1 MNTPIR
7 RIRRILGLC
16 ALSVATSSGGAAA
29 AAAAAES
36 YRGMC
41 DASAA
46 VALGAGHFV
55 VADDEGDVLRIYQR
69 GTPMPVA
76 SVDLVDFLGNRKP
89 NGNPTEADIE
99 GAATIGQRIYWISS
113 HARKGKD
120 GEVDPHR
127 RRFFATD
134 ILPAAPSPSL
144 QPVGKPYAA
153 LLDDLLADARFALL
167 ADAATRK
174 PEAAGGLN
182 IEGLAAMADGSLLI
196 GFRNPQPQG
205 RALLVP
211 LRNPREVVEGAAKPR
226 FGDPI
231 QLDLGGRGIRSLER
245 VGNDLLIAAG
255 PFSTAD
261 SSTVQPAFA
270 LFRWSGQPAQAAVF
284 VRSLDAGSF
293 RPEAM
298 FVDAQGPEL
307 VLLSDDG
314 DEPVDGKDCKHKSVP
329 IGSKGFRMRTLPL
342 PLPLTPA
349 KAACNI
355 DQSERF
361 AGEKL
366 LLARREGLPKAARL
380 GLFKAPLAVNTDG
393 APTSYHP
400 DDYTGDS
407 LALNHLDNAIVI
419 QAKSG
424 AKLTL
429 AQRMAV
435 FDRWYRSGNWQVPKG
450 YKISWQNVIAVD
462 AGQPCVFKQDH
473 AGYFG
478 SLTALRNG
486 LGGAAAGECGVH
498 DQLDQRYLPSLV
510 LRGSA
515 NPLRGWG
522 AAVGDLALV
531 THPATGVNVAAIIGD
546 SGDGKRIG
554 EGSVALNLALLSG
567 ATMPANYRQARSL
580 DTGTQDMV
588 VAVLLGS
595 RHFERTRPYTRE
607 NIAQRVQDWAAAQGY
622 GSVQAL
628 ADAALQ
634 CSAGL

>member
-1 MNTPIR
+1 MKTPIR
-7 RIRRILGLC
+7 RVLGLC
-16 ALSVATSSGGAAA
+16 ALTAATSAAGAAA
-29 AAAAAES
+29 ATAEA
-36 YRGMC
+36 YRGLC

-46 VALGAGHFV
+46 VGLGAGHFV
-55 VADDEGDVLRIYQR
+55 VADDESDVLRIYQR

-76 SVDLVDFLGNRKP
+76 TVDLVDFLGNRKP
-89 NGNPTEADIE
+89 NGNNTEADIE
-99 GAATIGQRIYWISS
+99 GAATVGQRIYWISS
-113 HARKGKD
+113 HALKGKD

-134 ILPAAPSPSL
+134 IVAATPVLSL
-144 QPVGKPYAA
+144 QAVGKPYVT
-153 LLDDLLADARFALL
+153 LLDDLLADSRFALL
-167 ADAATRK
+167 ADAAKRK
-174 PEAAGGLN
+174 PEAVGGLN
-182 IEGLAAMADGSLLI
+182 IEGLAALADGSLLI

-211 LRNPREVVEGAAKPR
+211 LRNPREVVDRAAKPQ

-245 VGNDLLIAAG
+245 VGQDLLIAAG
-255 PFSTAD
+255 PFGTAD
-261 SSTVQPAFA
+261 SSAVQPAFA
-270 LFRWSGQPAQAAVF
+270 LFRWSGQPTQAPVF
-284 VRSLDAGSF
+284 VRALGSGSL

-314 DEPVDGKDCKHKSVP
+314 DEPVDGKDCKHKAVP
-329 IGSKGFRMRTLPL
+329 IERKGFRVRTLPL
-342 PLPLTPA
+342 PLTPT

-355 DQSERF
+355 DKTERF
-361 AGEKL
+361 AGEQL
-366 LLARREGLPKAARL
+366 LLARRQGLSKAARL
-380 GLFKAPLAVNTDG
+380 GLFKAALAVNTDG

-400 DDYTGDS
+400 DDYAGER
-407 LALNHLDNAIVI
+407 LALNHLDNALVI
-419 QAKSG
+419 QANSG

-435 FDRWYRSGNWQVPKG
+435 FDRWYRSGHWQVPKG
-450 YKISWQNVIAVD
+450 YKIGWQNVIAAD
-462 AGQPCVFKQDH
+462 AGKPCIFRLDP

-486 LGGAAAGECGVH
+486 LDGAAAGECGVH
-498 DQLDQRYLPSLV
+498 DQLDQRFVPSLV
-510 LRGSA
+510 LRGKA

-531 THPATGVNVAAIIGD
+531 TNPATGVSVAAIVGD
-546 SGDGKRIG
+546 SGDGQRIG
-554 EGSVALNLALLSG
+554 EGSLALNRALLTG
-567 ATMPANYRQARSL
+567 APMPANYRQARAL
-580 DTGTQDMV
+580 DTGSQRMV
-588 VAVLLGS
+588 VAVLPGS
-595 RHFERTRPYTRE
+595 RHFERARPYTAA
-607 NIAQRVQDWAAAQGY
+607 NIDRRVQAWAAAQGY

-634 CSAGL
+634 CSTGL

>member
-7 RIRRILGLC
+7 RILRLC
-16 ALSVATSSGGAAA
+16 ALTLATSTAGV

-76 SVDLVDFLGNRKP
+76 AVDLVDFLGNRKP
-89 NGNPTEADIE
+89 NGDNTEADIE

-134 ILPAAPSPSL
+134 IVAAKPSPTL

-167 ADAATRK
+167 ADAAQRK

-211 LRNPREVVEGAAKPR
+211 LRNPREVVEGSAKPR

-245 VGNDLLIAAG
+245 VGNELLMAAG
-255 PFSTAD
+255 PFGTAG
-261 SSTVQPAFA
+261 SSAVQPAFA
-270 LFRWSGQPAQAAVF
+270 LFRWSGQPAQAPVF
-284 VRSLDAGSF
+284 VRALDAGSF

-314 DEPVDGKDCKHKSVP
+314 DEQVDGKDCKHKSVP
-329 IGSKGFRMRTLPL
+329 MDRKAFRVRTLPL
-342 PLPLTPA
+342 PLAPPKT
-349 KAACNI
+349 ACNI
-355 DQSERF
+355 DKTDQF

-380 GLFKAPLAVNTDG
+380 GLFRAPLAVNTDG

-400 DDYTGDS
+400 DDYAGDR

-419 QAKSG
+419 QADNG

-429 AQRMAV
+429 AQRIAV

-450 YKISWQNVIAVD
+450 YKIRWQNVIAAD
-462 AGQPCVFKQDH
+462 AGQPCIFKQEH

-498 DQLDQRYLPSLV
+498 DQLDQRFVPSLV

-522 AAVGDLALV
+522 AAVGDLVLV
-531 THPATGVNVAAIIGD
+531 TNPATGVNVAAVVGD

-554 EGSVALNLALLSG
+554 EGSVALNRALLTS
-567 ATMPANYRQARSL
+567 APMPANYRQARAL

-588 VAVLLGS
+588 VAVLPGS
-595 RHFERTRPYTRE
+595 RQFERNRPYTQT
-607 NIAQRVQDWAAAQGY
+607 NLDQRVQAWAVARGY

-628 ADAALQ
+628 AETALQ

>member
-7 RIRRILGLC
+7 RILRLC
-16 ALSVATSSGGAAA
+16 ALTLATSTAGV

-76 SVDLVDFLGNRKP
+76 AVDLVDFLGNRKP
-89 NGNPTEADIE
+89 NGDNTEADIE

-134 ILPAAPSPSL
+134 IVAAKPSPTL

-167 ADAATRK
+167 ADAAQRK

-211 LRNPREVVEGAAKPR
+211 LRNPREVVEGSAKPR

-245 VGNDLLIAAG
+245 VGNELLMAAG
-255 PFSTAD
+255 PFGTAG
-261 SSTVQPAFA
+261 SSAVQPAFA
-270 LFRWSGQPAQAAVF
+270 LFRWSGQPAQAPVF
-284 VRSLDAGSF
+284 VRALDAGSF

-314 DEPVDGKDCKHKSVP
+314 DEQVDGKDCKHKSVP
-329 IGSKGFRMRTLPL
+329 MDRKAFRVRTLPL
-342 PLPLTPA
+342 PLAPPKT
-349 KAACNI
+349 ACNI
-355 DQSERF
+355 DKTDQF

-380 GLFKAPLAVNTDG
+380 GLFRAPLAVNTDG

-400 DDYTGDS
+400 DDYAGDR

-419 QAKSG
+419 QADNG

-429 AQRMAV
+429 AQRIAV

-450 YKISWQNVIAVD
+450 YKIRWQNVIAAD
-462 AGQPCVFKQDH
+462 AGQPCIFKQEH

-498 DQLDQRYLPSLV
+498 DQLDQRFVPSLV

-522 AAVGDLALV
+522 AAVGDLVLV
-531 THPATGVNVAAIIGD
+531 TNPATGVNVAAVIGD

-554 EGSVALNLALLSG
+554 EGSVALNRALLTS
-567 ATMPANYRQARSL
+567 APMPANYRQARAL

-588 VAVLLGS
+588 VAVLPGS
-595 RHFERTRPYTRE
+595 RQFERNRPYTQA
-607 NIAQRVQDWAAAQGY
+607 NLDQRVQAWAVARGY

-628 ADAALQ
+628 AETALQ

>member
-7 RIRRILGLC
+7 RILRLC
-16 ALSVATSSGGAAA
+16 ALTLATSTAGV

-76 SVDLVDFLGNRKP
+76 AVDLVDFLGNRKP
-89 NGNPTEADIE
+89 NGDNTEADIE

-134 ILPAAPSPSL
+134 IVAAKPSPTL

-167 ADAATRK
+167 ADAAQRK

-211 LRNPREVVEGAAKPR
+211 LRNPREVVEGSAKPR

-245 VGNDLLIAAG
+245 VGNELLMAAG
-255 PFSTAD
+255 PFGTAG
-261 SSTVQPAFA
+261 SSAVQPAFA
-270 LFRWSGQPAQAAVF
+270 LFRWSGQPAQAPVF
-284 VRSLDAGSF
+284 VRALDAGSF

-298 FVDAQGPEL
+298 FVSAQGPEL

-314 DEPVDGKDCKHKSVP
+314 DEQVDGKDCKHKSVP
-329 IGSKGFRMRTLPL
+329 MDRKAFRVRTLPL
-342 PLPLTPA
+342 PLAPPKT
-349 KAACNI
+349 ACNI
-355 DQSERF
+355 DKTDQF

-380 GLFKAPLAVNTDG
+380 GLFRAPLAVNTDG

-400 DDYTGDS
+400 DDYAGDR

-419 QAKSG
+419 QADNG

-429 AQRMAV
+429 AQRIAV
-435 FDRWYRSGNWQVPKG
+435 FDHWYRSGNWQVPKG
-450 YKISWQNVIAVD
+450 YKIRWQNVIAAD
-462 AGQPCVFKQDH
+462 AGQPCIFKQEH

-498 DQLDQRYLPSLV
+498 DQLDQRFVPSLV

-522 AAVGDLALV
+522 AAVGDLVLV
-531 THPATGVNVAAIIGD
+531 TNPATGVNVAAVIGD

-554 EGSVALNLALLSG
+554 EGSVALNRALLTS
-567 ATMPANYRQARSL
+567 APMPANYRQARAL

-588 VAVLLGS
+588 VAVLPGS
-595 RHFERTRPYTRE
+595 RQFERNRPYTQT
-607 NIAQRVQDWAAAQGY
+607 NLDQRVQAWAVARGY

-628 ADAALQ
+628 AETALQ

>member
-7 RIRRILGLC
+7 RILRLC
-16 ALSVATSSGGAAA
+16 ALTLATSTAGV

-76 SVDLVDFLGNRKP
+76 AVDLVDFLGNRKP
-89 NGNPTEADIE
+89 NGDNTEADIE

-134 ILPAAPSPSL
+134 IVAAKPSPTL

-167 ADAATRK
+167 ADAAQRK

-211 LRNPREVVEGAAKPR
+211 LRNPREVVEGSAKPR

-245 VGNDLLIAAG
+245 VGNELLMAAG
-255 PFSTAD
+255 PFGTAG
-261 SSTVQPAFA
+261 SSAVQPAFA
-270 LFRWSGQPAQAAVF
+270 LFRWSGQPAQAPVF
-284 VRSLDAGSF
+284 VRALDAGSF

-314 DEPVDGKDCKHKSVP
+314 DEQVDGKDCKHKSVP
-329 IGSKGFRMRTLPL
+329 MDRKAFRVRTLPL
-342 PLPLTPA
+342 PLAPPKT
-349 KAACNI
+349 ACNI
-355 DQSERF
+355 DKTDQF

-380 GLFKAPLAVNTDG
+380 GLFRAPLAVNTDG

-400 DDYTGDS
+400 DDYAGDR

-419 QAKSG
+419 QADNG

-429 AQRMAV
+429 AQRIAV
-435 FDRWYRSGNWQVPKG
+435 FDHWYRSGNWQVPKG
-450 YKISWQNVIAVD
+450 YKIRWQNVIAAD
-462 AGQPCVFKQDH
+462 AGQPCIFKQEH

-498 DQLDQRYLPSLV
+498 DQLDQRFVPSLV

-522 AAVGDLALV
+522 AAVGDLVLV
-531 THPATGVNVAAIIGD
+531 TNPATGVNVAAVIGD

-554 EGSVALNLALLSG
+554 EGSVALNRALLTS
-567 ATMPANYRQARSL
+567 APMPANYRQARAL

-588 VAVLLGS
+588 VAVLPGS
-595 RHFERTRPYTRE
+595 RQFERNRPYTQT
-607 NIAQRVQDWAAAQGY
+607 NLDQRVQAWAVARGY

-628 ADAALQ
+628 AETALQ

>member
-7 RIRRILGLC
+7 RILRLC
-16 ALSVATSSGGAAA
+16 ALTLATSTAGV

-76 SVDLVDFLGNRKP
+76 AVDLVDFLGNRKP
-89 NGNPTEADIE
+89 NGDNTEADIE

-134 ILPAAPSPSL
+134 IVAAKPSPTL

-167 ADAATRK
+167 ADAAQRK

-211 LRNPREVVEGAAKPR
+211 LRNPREVVEGSAKPR

-245 VGNDLLIAAG
+245 VGNELLMAAG
-255 PFSTAD
+255 PFGTAG
-261 SSTVQPAFA
+261 SSAVQPAFA
-270 LFRWSGQPAQAAVF
+270 LFRWSGQPAQAPVF
-284 VRSLDAGSF
+284 VRALDAGSF

-314 DEPVDGKDCKHKSVP
+314 DEQVDGKDCKHKSVP
-329 IGSKGFRMRTLPL
+329 MDRKAFRVRTLPL
-342 PLPLTPA
+342 PLAPPKT
-349 KAACNI
+349 ACNI
-355 DQSERF
+355 DKTDQF

-380 GLFKAPLAVNTDG
+380 GLFRAPLAVNTDG

-400 DDYTGDS
+400 DDYAGDR

-419 QAKSG
+419 QADNG

-429 AQRMAV
+429 AQRIAV

-450 YKISWQNVIAVD
+450 YKIRWQNVIAAD
-462 AGQPCVFKQDH
+462 AGQPCIFKQEH

-498 DQLDQRYLPSLV
+498 DQLDQRFVPSLV

-522 AAVGDLALV
+522 AAVGDLVLV
-531 THPATGVNVAAIIGD
+531 TNPATGVNVAAVIGD

-554 EGSVALNLALLSG
+554 EGSVALNRALLTS
-567 ATMPANYRQARSL
+567 APMPANYRQARAL

-588 VAVLLGS
+588 VAVLPGS
-595 RHFERTRPYTRE
+595 RQFERNRPYTQT
-607 NIAQRVQDWAAAQGY
+607 NLDQRVQAWAVARGY

-628 ADAALQ
+628 AETALQ

>member
-7 RIRRILGLC
+7 RILRLC
-16 ALSVATSSGGAAA
+16 ALTLATSTAGV

-76 SVDLVDFLGNRKP
+76 AVDLVDFLGNRKP
-89 NGNPTEADIE
+89 NGDNTEADIE

-134 ILPAAPSPSL
+134 IVAAKPSPTL

-167 ADAATRK
+167 ADAAQRK

-211 LRNPREVVEGAAKPR
+211 LRNPREVVEGSAKPR

-245 VGNDLLIAAG
+245 VGNELLMAAG
-255 PFSTAD
+255 PFGTAG
-261 SSTVQPAFA
+261 SSAVQPAFA
-270 LFRWSGQPAQAAVF
+270 LFRWSGQPAQAPVF
-284 VRSLDAGSF
+284 VRALDAGSF

-298 FVDAQGPEL
+298 FVSAQGPEL

-314 DEPVDGKDCKHKSVP
+314 DEQVDGKDCKHKSVP
-329 IGSKGFRMRTLPL
+329 MDRKAFRVRTLPL
-342 PLPLTPA
+342 PLAPPKT
-349 KAACNI
+349 ACNI
-355 DQSERF
+355 DKTDQF

-380 GLFKAPLAVNTDG
+380 GLFRAPLAVNTDG

-400 DDYTGDS
+400 DDYAGDR

-419 QAKSG
+419 QADNG

-429 AQRMAV
+429 AQRIAV

-450 YKISWQNVIAVD
+450 YKIRWQNVIAAD
-462 AGQPCVFKQDH
+462 AGQPCIFKQEH

-498 DQLDQRYLPSLV
+498 DQLDQRFVPSLV

-522 AAVGDLALV
+522 AAVGDLVLV
-531 THPATGVNVAAIIGD
+531 TNPATGVNVAAVVGD

-554 EGSVALNLALLSG
+554 EGSVALNRALLTS
-567 ATMPANYRQARSL
+567 APMPANYRQARAL

-588 VAVLLGS
+588 VAVLPGS
-595 RHFERTRPYTRE
+595 RQFERNRPYTQT
-607 NIAQRVQDWAAAQGY
+607 NLDQRVQAWAVARGY

-628 ADAALQ
+628 AETALQ